1 MSEITDFVAKHLID
15 MLDSA
20 LIAHEPELQEDFLA
34 GVRMLAEKTQDW
46 INGKLI
52 NAKPMTT

>member
-34 GVRMLAEKTQDW
+34 GVRMLTEKTQDW

>member
-1 MSEITDFVAKHLID
+1 MNEITEFVAKHLIGV
-15 MLDSA
+15 LEST

-46 INGKLI
+46 VNGKLI
-52 NAKPMTT
+52 NAKHTNT